1 MALHIGRKTEE
12 TDAAPARTRTPLRE
26 RLRLRRHE
34 PATTGPTDTAAPA
47 TRTVVV
53 RPRRRRHWLGGRP
66 NPVSTMVMAAGW
78 AAALILVLG
87 ILLTWGDANPANT
100 IVDATLDAGRW
111 LATPFHDAFTRS
123 NPKHQLY
130 LNWGIAAAV
139 YYVLARVVSWMIRF

>member
-12 TDAAPARTRTPLRE
+12 TDASPTPSRPPLRE
-26 RLRLRRHE
+26 RLRPRRK
-34 PATTGPTDTAAPA
+34 APGE
-47 TRTVVV
+47 TSSTQTVIV

-66 NPVSTMVMAAGW
+66 NPVSTLVMAAGW
-78 AAALILVLG
+78 AAALILILG
-87 ILLTWGDANPANT
+87 ILLTWGDANPGNT